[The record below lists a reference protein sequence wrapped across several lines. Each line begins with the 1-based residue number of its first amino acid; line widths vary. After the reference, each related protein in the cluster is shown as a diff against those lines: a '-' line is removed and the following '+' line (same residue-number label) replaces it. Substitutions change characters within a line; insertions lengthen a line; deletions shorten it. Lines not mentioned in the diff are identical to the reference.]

1 MKPQAAVTWKTKADS
16 LLTNSLLDSPRG
28 EGETKWNT
36 HRGQWP
42 RIQGVVKSLWW
53 CCLFPSDTLGGSKT
67 YHHGKRGER
76 EKRHNPRKLQ
86 KKKLVPQAA
95 GYKTESFLK
104 ATAATARRTAD
115 ALPTHCRRT
124 ADALPTHCRRTAIGR
139 RGFPNAGSAERPGGG
154 RNACGAPSINALLSL
169 SLCQQLS

>member
-86 KKKLVPQAA
+86 KRKLVPQAA

-104 ATAATARRTAD
+104 ATAATARFLKATA
-115 ALPTHCRRT
+115 ATARRT
-124 ADALPTHCRRTAIGR
+124 ADALPTHCHWQEGLPQRRER
-139 RGFPNAGSAERPGGG
+139 RAPRRRKECLRGS
-154 RNACGAPSINALLSL
+154 IH
-169 SLCQQLS
+169 